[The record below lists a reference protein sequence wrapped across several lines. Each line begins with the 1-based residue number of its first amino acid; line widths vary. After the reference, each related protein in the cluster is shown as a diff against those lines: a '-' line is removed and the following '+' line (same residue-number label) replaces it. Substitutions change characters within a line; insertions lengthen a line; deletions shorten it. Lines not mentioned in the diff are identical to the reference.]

1 MPSIGRLLRYPRLVV
16 VAGYVAVVVG
26 SLVLGMRASTAD
38 PAPLDL
44 LSLIVTVAVGIA
56 ILHHAYTREWGTR

>member
-16 VAGYVAVVVG
+16 VAGYVAVILG
-26 SLVLGMRASTAD
+26 SLVLGMRVSTAD

-44 LSLIVTVAVGIA
+44 LPQIVTVAVGIG
-56 ILHHAYTREWGTR
+56 ILHHAYTCEWGTN